1 MFSRFY
7 TIPAYD
13 KQTDRQTSC
22 ASIVRAYTE
31 HRAVKICPTYI
42 SVNSLIDAFSSAA
55 TASRMAFQI
64 IMITKAPLA
73 TARARAPLYCVR
85 LSVRMSVCHQNA
97 YKNAICSKSKQFRA
111 MVSIVLHVLFK
122 EPIILPLKFKMA
134 DSRHFEN
141 SFLAITQQPI
151 VRFQWNFAQRSRIAG
166 W

>member
-73 TARARAPLYCVR
+73 TARARAP
-85 LSVRMSVCHQNA
+85 
-97 YKNAICSKSKQFRA
+97 
-111 MVSIVLHVLFK
+111 
-122 EPIILPLKFKMA
+122 
-134 DSRHFEN
+134 
-141 SFLAITQQPI
+141 
-151 VRFQWNFAQRSRIAG
+151 
-166 W
+166 